1 MIENY
6 GPLRPDLHPDA
17 WVHPGAHVLADVHL
31 AARVS
36 VWPTA
41 VLRGDQGRVSI
52 GEDTNIQDGVVA
64 HGTGGVSVVT
74 VGARCTVGHR
84 AILHGCV
91 VEDDVLVGMGSILL
105 DNCHVE
111 SWCVIG
117 AGALVPSGMRIPS
130 GSLVLGSPGRVV
142 RTLREADR
150 ERIRHGCREYLRLMR
165 GYLEKP

>member
-1 MIENY
+1 MIEAY
-6 GPLRPDLHPDA
+6 GDLHPELHPEA
-17 WVHPGAHVLADVHL
+17 WVHPGAHVLADVKL
-31 AARVS
+31 AARVN

-41 VLRGDQGRVSI
+41 VLRGDQGRVTI
-52 GEDTNIQDGVVA
+52 GEETNVQDGVVA
-64 HGTGGVSVVT
+64 HGTGGVSVVS
-74 VGARCTVGHR
+74 VGARCTIGHR

-111 SWCVIG
+111 RWCVIG
-117 AGALVPSGMRIPS
+117 AGALVPGGMRIPS

-150 ERIRHGCREYLRLMR
+150 ERIRHGRDEYLKLMR
-165 GYLEKP
+165 GYLKKG